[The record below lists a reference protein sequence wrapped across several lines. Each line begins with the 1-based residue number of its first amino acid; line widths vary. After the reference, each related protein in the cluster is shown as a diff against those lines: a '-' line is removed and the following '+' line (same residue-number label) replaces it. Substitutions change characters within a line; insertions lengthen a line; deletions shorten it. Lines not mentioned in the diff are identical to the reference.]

1 MLSSCSGDQAKVLG
15 TGVAVLTNMHPGHP
29 GPFGLTLKPSTYLG
43 RGAATPRGA
52 QPLAARAA
60 NPTRDFGQV
69 LSQSLLTRQARPQP
83 FPGRRQDLP
92 RFRALKATG
101 DPHLSGMQLH
111 SVLGR
116 SLGHGPARSISS
128 RQEGPSSHGEVER
141 HFKAG
146 ASWGRRSLGD
156 SSAYDKLIKEAARRH
171 QVPEGLIKAVIKV
184 ESDFNP
190 RATSHAGAMGLMQ
203 LMPGTARDLGVRCA
217 YNPAENID
225 GGTRFLRDL
234 LDRYEGNV
242 PMALAAY
249 NWGPGNLDRGGSLP
263 RETRNYLEAVGR
275 LYPVRRASRTAAHK
289 TTPAH
294 HHPGRVNT
302 EDAVQT

>member
-1 MLSSCSGDQAKVLG
+1 M
-15 TGVAVLTNMHPGHP
+15 
-29 GPFGLTLKPSTYLG
+29 LKPSTYLG
-43 RGAATPRGA
+43 RGAATHRGD

-101 DPHLSGMQLH
+101 DPHLSGLLLH
-111 SVLGR
+111 SVLSR
-116 SLGHGPARSISS
+116 SLGHGQGRSISP
-128 RQEGPSSHGEVER
+128 RQESISSSRGEVEH

-156 SSAYDKLIKEAARRH
+156 TSAYDKLIKEAARRH

-225 GGTRFLRDL
+225 GGTRYLRDL
-234 LDRYEGNV
+234 LDRYGGNV

-249 NWGPGNLDRGGSLP
+249 NWGPGNLDGGHSLP

-275 LYPVRRASRTAAHK
+275 LYPVRQASRTMAHK
-289 TTPAH
+289 NTPSNN
-294 HHPGRVNT
+294 HPGRFNT

>member
-1 MLSSCSGDQAKVLG
+1 M
-15 TGVAVLTNMHPGHP
+15 
-29 GPFGLTLKPSTYLG
+29 LKPSTYLG
-43 RGAATPRGA
+43 RVAVTPRGA
-52 QPLAARAA
+52 QPLADRAA
-60 NPTRDFGQV
+60 NPTRDFDKV

-101 DPHLSGMQLH
+101 DPHLSGMLLH

-116 SLGHGPARSISS
+116 SVGHGQLRSISHG
-128 RQEGPSSHGEVER
+128 QEDPSSSRGEVEH

-146 ASWGRRSLGD
+146 ASWGRRSMGD
-156 SSAYDKLIKEAARRH
+156 ASAYDKLIKEAARRH

-225 GGTRFLRDL
+225 GGTRFLKDL
-234 LDRYEGNV
+234 LDRYGGNV

-249 NWGPGNLDRGGSLP
+249 NWGPGNLDRGRSLP
-263 RETRNYLEAVGR
+263 RETRNYLEAVGK
-275 LYPVRRASRTAAHK
+275 LYPVRQASRTIAPK
-289 TTPAH
+289 TLPAS
-294 HHPGRVNT
+294 HHPRRVNT